1 MQAMDLAW
9 GNPSSVHTL
18 GRQARAA
25 VEGARREVAALLG
38 ASPDGVVFTSGGTE
52 GDNLAVLGLA
62 RAASRR
68 TGQPARVVSTRLEH
82 PAVLG
87 ALSELERTGAEIVFL
102 PVDGQGLI
110 DPAALQEVLAARR
123 GTALVTI
130 AAANHEIGS
139 LAPIAELARIAHS
152 HGAWFHSDAVQAVG
166 RVPIDVPALDV
177 DALTVSAHKIGG
189 PKGTGALWVRPGLL
203 PEPLV
208 TGGRQERE
216 RRAGTEN
223 VPGILGFGAASQVA
237 RAQLAAGAG
246 ARIASLRDRLEA
258 RLLAI
263 PRARRHG
270 PAATGARVP
279 GTANLGFAGALGE
292 LVVIGLDLEGVA
304 VSSGAA
310 CSSGTVAPSS
320 VLLAL
325 GLTPVA
331 AREAVRFSLG
341 AENTADEIDRVAALV
356 ETVVARV
363 RAAAQSP

>member
-1 MQAMDLAW
+1 MEVAW
-9 GNPSSVHTL
+9 GNPSSVHGR

-25 VEGARREVAALLG
+25 VEGARQEVAALLG
-38 ASPDGVVFTSGGTE
+38 GSPDGVVFTSGGTE

-62 RAASRR
+62 RAAGRR
-68 TGQPARVVSTRLEH
+68 LGQPPRVVSTRLEH

-87 ALSELERTGAEIVFL
+87 ALTELERAGAEIVFL
-102 PVDGQGLI
+102 PVSAQGQI
-110 DPAALQEVLAARR
+110 DPAALEEVLASSAPGR
-123 GTALVTI
+123 TALVTI
-130 AAANHEIGS
+130 ALANHEIGTI
-139 LAPIAELARIAHS
+139 APVAELARIAHA
-152 HGAWFHSDAVQAVG
+152 HGAVFHSDAVQAVG
-166 RVPIDVPALDV
+166 RVPVDVTALGV

-203 PEPLV
+203 PDPLV

-237 RAQLAAGAG
+237 RAQLAAGMG
-246 ARIASLRDRLEA
+246 AAIVRLRDRLEA

-263 PRARRHG
+263 PGARRHG
-270 PAATGARVP
+270 PAADRVP
-279 GTANLGFAGALGE
+279 GTSNLGFAGALGE

-320 VLLAL
+320 VLLGL
-325 GLTPVA
+325 GLTPIE

-341 AENTADEIDRVAALV
+341 AENTADEVDRVAGLV

-363 RAAAQSP
+363 RAAAAT